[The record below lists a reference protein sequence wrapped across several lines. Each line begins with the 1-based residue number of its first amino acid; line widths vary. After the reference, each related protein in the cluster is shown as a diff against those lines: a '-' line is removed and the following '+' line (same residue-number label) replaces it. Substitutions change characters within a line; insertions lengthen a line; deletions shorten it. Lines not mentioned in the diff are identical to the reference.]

1 MNQIDQNYNDS
12 KVKPSEKL
20 VGQIN
25 PDNFN
30 FESNFSP
37 IVKTEVKQE
46 IAEEPLKDVEK
57 NANIKNEIAKSQSKC
72 TNSESSNEPIRL
84 GPQRYG
90 CLFCPKLMHGAG
102 VMNLHIR
109 THTGEKPFECSH
121 CGKRFNSKGNLVKHS
136 LIHTGEKPIECETC
150 GKTFRQKITFNQHR
164 LTHAGEQPFECRDC
178 GKKFTKKANLER
190 HRLIHSG
197 EQPFE
202 CND

>member
-20 VGQIN
+20 VGEIN

-121 CGKRFNSKGNLVKHS
+121 CGKRFNSKGN
-136 LIHTGEKPIECETC
+136 
-150 GKTFRQKITFNQHR
+150 FDQHR
-164 LTHAGEQPFECRDC
+164 LTNTEE
-178 GKKFTKKANLER
+178 KK
-190 HRLIHSG
+190 
-197 EQPFE
+197 FE
-202 CND
+202 CNDCGKGFNRKDRLDQHRLRHTGETPFPCTHCGKAFNYKSSLKLHLKTVHSN

>member
-12 KVKPSEKL
+12 KVKASEKL

-84 GPQRYG
+84 GPQTKLWIMVVL
-90 CLFCPKLMHGAG
+90 CWEVKWFCAL
-102 VMNLHIR
+102 
-109 THTGEKPFECSH
+109 S
-121 CGKRFNSKGNLVKHS
+121 KREH
-136 LIHTGEKPIECETC
+136 
-150 GKTFRQKITFNQHR
+150 
-164 LTHAGEQPFECRDC
+164 
-178 GKKFTKKANLER
+178 
-190 HRLIHSG
+190 
-197 EQPFE
+197 
-202 CND
+202 